1 MGIYDKKYL
10 NKEIKEIKYDLVN
23 LNKNY
28 NIFLNDYSSQLL
40 DDNNSEISR
49 RVDIKFIYSKNK
61 YNNLIIEPEKIIHDF
76 NQIINKLTKFQND
89 SLQNIN
95 KTEKNSIKI
104 IINRCKDFQRTFSQ
118 LFDAKSDFINWISM
132 NVYRSNI
139 SSIYLHSTPFFI
151 QKYVNELINKFDAN
165 IFCSATL
172 TINDEFEY
180 FTNDLGIDIYSNNKE
195 ILLKRYSSNF
205 YLDDQIKSFVL
216 NTNHDINSIEYLQQ
230 IFNIILKIKQN
241 IKKRMLVLCT
251 SYSQI
256 QNLKDIARKYG
267 NELGNKI
274 LFQDSISSR
283 KILLNK
289 YLDSPDS
296 VLVGTNTFWEGL
308 DLPNDKLEILL
319 IIKIPFS
326 NPYNPIVKSKIDYI
340 SSLGMNSFLDYQLPE
355 SVLKMKQ
362 GIGRLIRSHTDMGIC
377 ILTDPRLLKK
387 RYGAFILDNLDLN
400 PISFTYESILIDE
413 TKKFFR

>member
-1 MGIYDKKYL
+1 
-10 NKEIKEIKYDLVN
+10 
-23 LNKNY
+23 
-28 NIFLNDYSSQLL
+28 
-40 DDNNSEISR
+40 
-49 RVDIKFIYSKNK
+49 
-61 YNNLIIEPEKIIHDF
+61 
-76 NQIINKLTKFQND
+76 
-89 SLQNIN
+89 
-95 KTEKNSIKI
+95 
-104 IINRCKDFQRTFSQ
+104 
-118 LFDAKSDFINWISM
+118 
-132 NVYRSNI
+132 
-139 SSIYLHSTPFFI
+139 
-151 QKYVNELINKFDAN
+151 
-165 IFCSATL
+165 
-172 TINDEFEY
+172 
-180 FTNDLGIDIYSNNKE
+180 
-195 ILLKRYSSNF
+195 
-205 YLDDQIKSFVL
+205 
-216 NTNHDINSIEYLQQ
+216 
-230 IFNIILKIKQN
+230 
-241 IKKRMLVLCT
+241 MLVLCT